1 MLYTLKLRKM
11 KNIKYIFL
19 VALSVLLFNRCES
32 DFTGTEDI
40 NYVSFEIRTPTVV
53 VELGGSTEAQ
63 VSVYTTQK
71 TGSDRTFNVEVVASG
86 TTADPAVYSIPSTV
100 TVPANSN
107 EGVLT
112 FTCQD
117 NNLSEDPV
125 TIALKI
131 GASEGLFTGNTA
143 SITVQKHCSLN
154 LNDFVGTYSGETPW
168 GVTRVETT
176 LEGGQLYITGVG
188 VDFLTGYWGE
198 VITSMEA
205 LPVNVDMESGDFTI
219 AQAEY
224 VTTTYNGDPQA
235 PYFLSA
241 YGNLNACSGTMYL
254 YYDFAQP
261 AYEISSYV
269 DYVGEGDQ
277 SYFTEII
284 SVQ

>member
-1 MLYTLKLRKM
+1 M

-19 VALSVLLFNRCES
+19 VALSVLLFNRCEN

-40 NYVSFEIRTPTVV
+40 NYISFEVKTPTVV
-53 VELGGSTEAQ
+53 VELGGSTEASI
-63 VSVYTTQK
+63 SVYTTQK

-86 TTADPAVYSIPSTV
+86 TTADAAIYTIPSTV

-131 GASEGLFTGNTA
+131 SASDGLFTGNTA
-143 SITVQKHCSLN
+143 SITVQKHCSLD
-154 LNDFVGTYSGETPW
+154 LNDFVGTYSGDTPW
-168 GVTRVETT
+168 GATQVETT
-176 LEGGQLYITGVG
+176 MEGGKFYITGVG
-188 VDFLTGYWGE
+188 VAFLTGYWGE

-205 LPVNVDMESGDFTI
+205 LPVNVDMETGDFTI
-219 AQAEY
+219 AQAAY
-224 VTTTYNGDPQA
+224 VTTTYNGAPQA
-235 PYFLSA
+235 TYFLSG

-261 AYEISSYV
+261 DYGISSYV

-277 SYFTEII
+277 SYFTEVI
-284 SVQ
+284 SIQ